1 MNLNSMLDRHDFHE
15 HGDSA
20 DHWGGISNRSARSAY
35 RMRMLSWIL
44 RIYCGF
50 GGMQAFG
57 EAGGL
62 NQRPVADVLGL
73 PELADS
79 NCGADVLKG
88 LLNAKAAEV
97 LGGLTTV
104 GTEGFSVETANWPV
118 ENCHMSR
125 TLLWLSNSAGLNPV
139 EHAIF
144 ELAVAL
150 RVFMPMNKAA
160 ECWGN
165 MHKGDLAY
173 ALSAVLNIPIE
184 EVMTAC
190 NPKGAL
196 LASGIVRISRHG
208 DEDLGGMLYV
218 PRQLA
223 ESIAY
228 HQGKPEAILAHMA
241 EPLQAPKLT
250 LDDFAHIQSH
260 NRLAQCWLA
269 GVLDAAAAGETAGHL
284 LVTGS
289 PGLGKTEWSRALLVD
304 AGAHAMEMVVV
315 TTTGDSLTGEDR
327 LQHLRMIMRMM
338 RSTHR
343 GVILFDEADDA
354 FRPPSNSPGAGGG
367 RGGNEAVSM
376 DNHRASLNRLL
387 EDSRIPVIWIMNN
400 PAVLDSAVLRRF
412 DVEIHFE
419 GIPRSVRMALIENR
433 FQHRVTSDTVD
444 LFDQTGTSRTDKSQA
459 LAQEKEWQSWGQVQ
473 SLTPALIDRLGLV
486 SERADK
492 AGMPMDEAL
501 CRHWL
506 RQRLPGKATRHLRPQ
521 LSTHAD
527 SQPVY
532 DPQAWCADSVNVS
545 VDLLELVEGIK
556 KNGNARIALSGA
568 PGTGKTAFAKAL
580 ARMLDKTLLEQRAS
594 DLLSPY
600 VGEAEQ
606 RISQCFDQA
615 WDEDAVLFIDE
626 VDGLLANR
634 QHAARNWEV
643 TQVNE
648 LLEQLGEFDGVVV
661 VATNRLDAIDPAAL
675 RRLDIKIHFEA
686 LKPIQVRA
694 GFENL
699 CKALQLSC
707 SEDDLQTVSALSGI
721 TPGDFACIAR
731 RLGFAKV
738 PATANGLITLLEE
751 ELAHKS
757 PIKQPMGFV
766 GQADNPSN
774 ASGV

>member
-1 MNLNSMLDRHDFHE
+1 MKLNSILDRHDFHE
-15 HGDSA
+15 HGGSA

-62 NQRPVADVLGL
+62 NQRPVADVLDL
-73 PELADS
+73 PQLADN
-79 NCGADVLKG
+79 NCSADVLKG
-88 LLNAKAAEV
+88 LLNAKAEEV
-97 LGGLTTV
+97 LAGLTTV
-104 GTEGFSVETANWPV
+104 GLENFAVETANWTV
-118 ENCHMSR
+118 EDCPMSR
-125 TLLWLSNSAGLNPV
+125 TLQWLSNSAGLNPV

-150 RVFMPMNKAA
+150 RVFRPMNKAA

-173 ALSAVLNIPIE
+173 ALSAVLNIPIDA
-184 EVMTAC
+184 VMAAC
-190 NPKGAL
+190 DPKGAL

-208 DEDLGGMLYV
+208 DEDLAGMLYV

-228 HQGKPEAILAHMA
+228 HQGRPEAILAHMA

-250 LDDFAHIQSH
+250 LADFAHIQSH

-284 LVTGS
+284 LVTGP
-289 PGLGKTEWSRALLVD
+289 PGLGKTEWGRALLQD

-338 RSTHR
+338 RSTSR

-354 FRPPSNSPGAGGG
+354 FRPPSNAPGSDGSLGT
-367 RGGNEAVSM
+367 NEAVSM

-387 EDSRIPVIWIMNN
+387 EDSRIPVVWIMNN
-400 PAVLDSAVLRRF
+400 PDVLDAAVLRRF

-433 FQHRVTSDTVD
+433 FQHRVISDTVD
-444 LFDQTGTSRTDKSQA
+444 LFDQTGTDHSDKSQA
-459 LAQEKEWQSWGQVQ
+459 QAQQKEWQSWGQVQ

-521 LSTHAD
+521 LSTHAE
-527 SQPVY
+527 SQPAY
-532 DPQAWCADSVNVS
+532 DPQAWSAQSVNAS

-568 PGTGKTAFAKAL
+568 PGTGKTAFATAL
-580 ARMLDKTLLEQRAS
+580 AKMLDKPLLEQRAS

-600 VGEAEQ
+600 VGETEQ

-634 QHAARNWEV
+634 EHAVRNWEV

-648 LLEQLGEFDGVVV
+648 LLEQLGEFQGVVV
-661 VATNRLDAIDPAAL
+661 VATNRMDAIDPAAL
-675 RRLDIKIHFEA
+675 RRLDIKVHFDA

-694 GFENL
+694 GFEQI
-699 CKALQLSC
+699 CKALQMPC
-707 SEDDLQTVSALSGI
+707 SEEDLQKVSNLSGI
-721 TPGDFACIAR
+721 TPGDFACVAR
-731 RLGFAKV
+731 RLGFAQV
-738 PATANGLITLLEE
+738 PTTANGLIALLKE
-751 ELAHKS
+751 ELALKS
-757 PIKQPMGFV
+757 PTKQPMGFV
-766 GQADNPSN
+766 GQAGHSSN
-774 ASGV
+774 ASGM

>member
-1 MNLNSMLDRHDFHE
+1 MTLNSILDRHDFHE

-20 DHWGGISNRSARSAY
+20 DHWGGISNRTARSAY

-44 RIYCGF
+44 RIYCGV
-50 GGMQAFG
+50 GGMQAYWEG
-57 EAGGL
+57 GGL
-62 NQRPVADVLGL
+62 NQRPIADVLGL
-73 PELADS
+73 PELADP
-79 NCGADVLKG
+79 NCSADVLKG
-88 LLNAKAAEV
+88 LLNQKAAEV
-97 LGGLTTV
+97 LGGLTAV
-104 GTEGFSVETANWPV
+104 GTKDFSMQTANWPV
-118 ENCHMSR
+118 EDCPMSR
-125 TLLWLSNSAGLNPV
+125 TLQWLSNSAGLNPI

-150 RVFMPMNKAA
+150 RVFRPMNKAA
-160 ECWGN
+160 ESWGH
-165 MHKGDLAY
+165 MHKGDLPY
-173 ALSAVLNIPIE
+173 ALSAVLNIPFE
-184 EVMTAC
+184 AVMAAC

-228 HQGKPEAILAHMA
+228 HQGKPEGILAHMA
-241 EPLQAPKLT
+241 EPLQTPKLI
-250 LDDFAHIQSH
+250 LNDFSHVQSH

-269 GVLDAAAAGETAGHL
+269 GVLAATAAGETAGHL
-284 LVTGS
+284 LVTGP

-304 AGAHAMEMVVV
+304 AGAHAMEMVVITAV
-315 TTTGDSLTGEDR
+315 GDTLTGEDR

-338 RSTHR
+338 RSTSR

-354 FRPPSNSPGAGGG
+354 FRPPSNAAGAGGG

-376 DNHRASLNRLL
+376 DNHRASMNRLL

-400 PAVLDSAVLRRF
+400 PDVLDPAVLRRF

-433 FQHRVTSDTVD
+433 FQHRLTSDTVD
-444 LFDQTGTSRTDKSQA
+444 LFDQADPGRTDKSQA
-459 LAQEKEWQSWGQVQ
+459 NAQENEWQRWGQVP

-492 AGMPMDEAL
+492 AGMPMDESL

-532 DPQAWCADSVNVS
+532 DPEVWSADNVNAS

-556 KNGNARIALSGA
+556 KNGNARIALSGS

-580 ARMLDKTLLEQRAS
+580 ARMLDKPLLEQRAS

-600 VGEAEQ
+600 VGETEQ

-634 QHAARNWEV
+634 QHAVRNWEV

-648 LLEQLGEFDGVVV
+648 LLEQLGEFQGVVV

-675 RRLDIKIHFEA
+675 RRLDIKVHFEA

-694 GFENL
+694 GFEQL

-707 SEDDLQTVSALSGI
+707 SEDDLRKVSTLSGI

-731 RLGFAKV
+731 RLGFAQV
-738 PATANGLITLLEE
+738 PNAADGLITLLEE
-751 ELAHKS
+751 ELALKS
-757 PIKQPMGFV
+757 PIKQSMGFV
-766 GQADNPSN
+766 SQAHNPSN

>member
-1 MNLNSMLDRHDFHE
+1 MKLNSILDRHDFHE
-15 HGDSA
+15 HGGSA

-62 NQRPVADVLGL
+62 NQRPVAEVLGL
-73 PELADS
+73 PQLADN
-79 NCGADVLKG
+79 NCSADVLKG
-88 LLNAKAAEV
+88 LLNAKAEEV
-97 LGGLTTV
+97 LAGLTTV
-104 GTEGFSVETANWPV
+104 GLENFAVETANWTV
-118 ENCHMSR
+118 EDCPMSR
-125 TLLWLSNSAGLNPV
+125 TLQWLSNSAGLNPV

-150 RVFMPMNKAA
+150 RVFRPMNKAA

-173 ALSAVLNIPIE
+173 ALSAVLNIPIDA
-184 EVMTAC
+184 VMAAC
-190 NPKGAL
+190 DPKGAL

-208 DEDLGGMLYV
+208 DEDLAGMLYV

-250 LDDFAHIQSH
+250 LADFAHIQSH

-284 LVTGS
+284 LVTGP
-289 PGLGKTEWSRALLVD
+289 PGLGKTEWGRALLQD
-304 AGAHAMEMVVV
+304 ADAHAMEMVVV
-315 TTTGDSLTGEDR
+315 TTTGDALTGEDR

-338 RSTHR
+338 RSTSR

-354 FRPPSNSPGAGGG
+354 FRPPSSAPGSDGS
-367 RGGNEAVSM
+367 RGANEAASM

-387 EDSRIPVIWIMNN
+387 EDSRIPVVWIMNN
-400 PAVLDSAVLRRF
+400 PDVLDAAVLRRF

-433 FQHRVTSDTVD
+433 FQHRLVSDTVD
-444 LFDQTGTSRTDKSQA
+444 LFDQPGTGRTDKSQA
-459 LAQEKEWQSWGQVQ
+459 QAQEKEWQSWGQVQ

-521 LSTHAD
+521 LSTHAE
-527 SQPVY
+527 SQPAC
-532 DPQAWCADSVNVS
+532 DLQNWSAQSVNAS

-568 PGTGKTAFAKAL
+568 PGTGKTAFATAL
-580 ARMLDKTLLEQRAS
+580 AKMLDKPLLEQRAS

-600 VGEAEQ
+600 VGETEQ

-634 QHAARNWEV
+634 EHAVRNWEV

-648 LLEQLGEFDGVVV
+648 LLEQLGEFQGVVV
-661 VATNRLDAIDPAAL
+661 VATNRMDAIDPAAL
-675 RRLDIKIHFEA
+675 RRLDIKVHFDA

-694 GFENL
+694 GFEQL
-699 CKALQLSC
+699 SKALQMPC
-707 SEDDLQTVSALSGI
+707 SEEDLQKVSILSGI
-721 TPGDFACIAR
+721 TPGDFACVAR
-731 RLGFAKV
+731 RLGFAPV
-738 PATANGLITLLEE
+738 PTTANSLIALLEE
-751 ELAHKS
+751 ELALKS
-757 PIKQPMGFV
+757 PTKQPMGFV
-766 GQADNPSN
+766 GQAGHSSN
-774 ASGV
+774 VSGV

>member
-1 MNLNSMLDRHDFHE
+1 MKLNSILDRHDFHE
-15 HGDSA
+15 HGGSA

-44 RIYCGF
+44 RIYCGY
-50 GGMQAFG
+50 GGMQAYG

-79 NCGADVLKG
+79 TCSAEVLKG
-88 LLNAKAAEV
+88 LLIQKAADV
-97 LGGLTTV
+97 LTGLTTV
-104 GTEGFSVETANWPV
+104 GNEGFSVETANWPV
-118 ENCHMSR
+118 EDCPMSR
-125 TLLWLSNSAGLNPV
+125 TLQWLSNSAGLNPV

-150 RVFMPMNKAA
+150 RVFRPMNKAA
-160 ECWGN
+160 ESWGN

-173 ALSAVLNIPIE
+173 ALSTVLNIPIE
-184 EVMTAC
+184 DVMAAC

-196 LASGIVRISRHG
+196 LSSGIVRISRHG
-208 DEDLGGMLYV
+208 DEDLAGMLYV

-228 HQGKPEAILAHMA
+228 HQGRPEAILAHMA
-241 EPLQAPKLT
+241 EPLQAPQLT
-250 LDDFAHIQSH
+250 LADFTHIQSH

-269 GVLDAAAAGETAGHL
+269 GVLAATAVGETAGHM
-284 LVTGS
+284 LVTGP
-289 PGLGKTEWSRALLVD
+289 PGLGKTEWGRALLVE
-304 AGAHAMEMVVV
+304 AGAEAMEMVVV
-315 TTTGDSLTGEDR
+315 TTTGDCLTGEDR

-354 FRPPSNSPGAGGG
+354 FRPPSNAPGAGGG
-367 RGGNEAVSM
+367 REANEAVSM

-400 PAVLDSAVLRRF
+400 PDVLDPAVLRRF

-433 FQHRVTSDTVD
+433 FQHRLITDTVD
-444 LFDQTGTSRTDKSQA
+444 LFDQPRTGSYDKSQA
-459 LAQEKEWQSWGQVQ
+459 HAQEKEWQSWGQVQ

-492 AGMPMDEAL
+492 AGMPMDKAL

-506 RQRLPGKATRHLRPQ
+506 RQRLPGKATRHLRTQ

-532 DPQAWCADSVNVS
+532 DPQAWCADSVNAS
-545 VDLLELVEGIK
+545 VDLLELVEGIR
-556 KNGNARIALSGA
+556 KNGNARIALSGP

-580 ARMLDKTLLEQRAS
+580 AKMLDKPLLEQRAS

-600 VGEAEQ
+600 VGETEQ
-606 RISQCFDQA
+606 HISQCFDQA

-634 QHAARNWEV
+634 EHAVRNWEV

-648 LLEQLGEFDGVVV
+648 LLEQLGEFQGVVV

-675 RRLDIKIHFEA
+675 RRLDIKVHFDT
-686 LKPIQVRA
+686 LKPIQVRV
-694 GFENL
+694 GFKQL
-699 CKALQLSC
+699 CKALQMPC
-707 SEDDLQTVSALSGI
+707 IDEDLQKVSELIGV
-721 TPGDFACIAR
+721 TPGDFACVAR
-731 RLGFAKV
+731 RLGFAQV
-738 PATANGLITLLEE
+738 PVNAMGLIALLEA
-751 ELAHKS
+751 ELAMKD

-766 GQADNPSN
+766 GQSDSPRNV
-774 ASGV
+774 SGA

>member
-1 MNLNSMLDRHDFHE
+1 MNLNSILDRHDFHE

-44 RIYCGF
+44 RIYCGC
-50 GGMQAFG
+50 GGMPAFG
-57 EAGGL
+57 ESSGL
-62 NQRPVADVLGL
+62 SQRPVADVLGL
-73 PELADS
+73 PEMADN
-79 NCGADVLKG
+79 NCSSDVLKG

-104 GTEGFSVETANWPV
+104 GGADFSVETANWPV
-118 ENCHMSR
+118 EDCPMSR
-125 TLLWLSNSAGLNPV
+125 TLLWLSKSAGLNPV

-150 RVFMPMNKAA
+150 RVFRPMNKAA

-184 EVMTAC
+184 EVMAAC

-208 DEDLGGMLYV
+208 DEDLAGMLYV

-241 EPLQAPKLT
+241 EPLQTPKLT
-250 LDDFAHIQSH
+250 LDDFTHVQSH

-269 GVLDAAAAGETAGHL
+269 GVLAAAAEGEMAGHL
-284 LVTGS
+284 LVTGP

-338 RSTHR
+338 RSTKR

-354 FRPPSNSPGAGGG
+354 FRPPSNVAGAGGG

-376 DNHRASLNRLL
+376 DNHRASMNRLL

-400 PAVLDSAVLRRF
+400 PDVLDPAVLRRF

-419 GIPRSVRMALIENR
+419 GIPRSVRMALIEDR
-433 FQHRVTSDTVD
+433 FQHRVTSNTVD
-444 LFDQTGTSRTDKSQA
+444 LFDQTGPNRTDKSQA

-506 RQRLPGKATRHLRPQ
+506 RQRLPGKATRHLRPP
-521 LSTHAD
+521 LSTHTD
-527 SQPVY
+527 SQQVY
-532 DPQAWCADSVNVS
+532 DPQAWSADSVNAS
-545 VDLLELVEGIK
+545 VDLMELVEGIK
-556 KNGNARIALSGA
+556 KHGNARIALSGA

-580 ARMLDKTLLEQRAS
+580 ARMLDKPLLEQRAS

-600 VGEAEQ
+600 VGETEQ

-615 WDEDAVLFIDE
+615 WDAVLFIDE

-661 VATNRLDAIDPAAL
+661 VATNRMDTIDPAAL

-707 SEDDLQTVSALSGI
+707 SEDDLQKVSALSGV

-731 RLGFAKV
+731 RLGFAQV
-738 PATANGLITLLEE
+738 PATANGLIALLED
-751 ELAHKS
+751 ELALKS